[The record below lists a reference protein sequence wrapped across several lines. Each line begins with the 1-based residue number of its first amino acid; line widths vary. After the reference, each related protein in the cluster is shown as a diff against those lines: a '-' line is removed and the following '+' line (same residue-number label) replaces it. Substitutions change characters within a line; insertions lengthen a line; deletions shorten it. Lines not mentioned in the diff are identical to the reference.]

1 MQEERR
7 RQAEHVRRVVAR
19 LAAECGA
26 WFPARAAKSAKNE
39 TVTRLMQLCLF
50 PRCVFTPADALYC
63 AEFVHTVHSLRTPNF
78 STLLCYDR
86 VSAQI
91 MYLQYTTVTI
101 FMNKTND
108 RSVCC
113 SCSATSHTR

>member
-1 MQEERR
+1 MLLSPCACVQEERR
-7 RQAEHVRRVVAR
+7 RQQEHVRRVRAR
-19 LAAECGA
+19 LARECGA

-50 PRCVFTPADALYC
+50 PRCVFTAADALYC

-86 VSAQI
+86 VSALSI
-91 MYLQYTTVTI
+91 DWI
-101 FMNKTND
+101 FTNNPL
-108 RSVCC
+108 VCFVKV
-113 SCSATSHTR
+113 